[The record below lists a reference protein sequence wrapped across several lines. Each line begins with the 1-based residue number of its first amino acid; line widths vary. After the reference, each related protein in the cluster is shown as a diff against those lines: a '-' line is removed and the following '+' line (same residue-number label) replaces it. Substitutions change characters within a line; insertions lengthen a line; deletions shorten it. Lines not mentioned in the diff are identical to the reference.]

1 MKVLFQDYTFNAAT
15 KQITFNT
22 TDVVSLNQVLV
33 ITNVTD
39 NIIIYNFADPAK
51 GGTILNNVL
60 TLTFDTTTMSNTDSL
75 QIFLDLYGT
84 PSTEE
89 TTVLL
94 NESVVLLRKMVK
106 LMEPLGTQDTQQ
118 RQRIS
123 LDAAPVAV
131 TVAQATASQLNVNVG
146 TVTTITTLNNLA
158 LIAGIDPRFQFI
170 DQAKIAFATGIRN
183 NLTY

>member
-39 NIIIYNFADPAK
+39 NVIIYNFADPAK
-51 GGTILNNVL
+51 GGVITNNVL
-60 TLTFDTTTMSNTDSL
+60 TLTYDTTTMSNSDSL

-84 PSTEE
+84 PSTDD
-89 TTVLL
+89 
-94 NESVVLLRKMVK
+94 SVVLLRRLVQ
-106 LMEPLGTQDTQQ
+106 LLTPIGVQDAQQ
-118 RQRIS
+118 RQK
-123 LDAAPVAV
+123 V
-131 TVAQATASQLNVNVG
+131 TVESMVGATLS
-146 TVTTITTLNNLA
+146 TVQTVSIVNNLA
-158 LIAGIDPRFQFI
+158 GLGGVDPRFYLI
-170 DQAKIAFATGIRN
+170 DQSRNTFANGIRQ

>member
-39 NIIIYNFADPAK
+39 NVIIYNFADATK
-51 GGTILNNVL
+51 GGAISNNVL
-60 TLTFDTTTMSNTDSL
+60 TLTFNTTTMSNTDSL

-84 PSTEE
+84 PSTD
-89 TTVLL
+89 
-94 NESVVLLRKMVK
+94 ESVVLLRRLVQ
-106 LMEPLGTQDTQQ
+106 LLTPIATQDSSQ
-118 RQRIS
+118 RQRVSVESIS
-123 LDAAPVAV
+123 GS
-131 TVAQATASQLNVNVG
+131 TTIG
-146 TVTTITTLNNLA
+146 TVQTLSNLSNFNTV
-158 LIAGIDPRFQFI
+158 D
-170 DQAKIAFATGIRN
+170 AKYLLMDTARNMFANGIRQ

>member
-39 NIIIYNFADPAK
+39 NVIIYNFADPAK
-51 GGTILNNVL
+51 GGTIANNVL
-60 TLTFDTTTMSNTDSL
+60 TLTFDTTAMSDTDSL

-84 PSTEE
+84 PSTDD
-89 TTVLL
+89 
-94 NESVVLLRKMVK
+94 SVVLLRR
-106 LMEPLGTQDTQQ
+106 LIQLLTPIATQDAAQ
-118 RQRIS
+118 RQR
-123 LDAAPVAV
+123 VAV
-131 TVAQATASQLNVNVG
+131 ETIANMATVSTVSQ
-146 TVTTITTLNNLA
+146 ITTLNSYANVDA
-158 LIAGIDPRFQFI
+158 RFPII
-170 DQAKIAFATGIRN
+170 DQARNTFANGIRQ